1 MTPGRH
7 GTHIPQKKGRGGCC
21 GRWRAIFVVCVSQD
35 VVGRATSKIK
45 NIVDDGSRD
54 HKILPVTGTGW
65 LDRSP
70 TVKSGSGVM
79 SGTASDLR
87 FFQKLNFRER
97 GIN

>member
-1 MTPGRH
+1 MGPTSF
-7 GTHIPQKKGRGGCC
+7 KKRGGE
-21 GRWRAIFVVCVSQD
+21 GVVVDGALFSWAAWARMWWGSNIQNQ
-35 VVGRATSKIK
+35 

-54 HKILPVTGTGW
+54 HMILPVTGTGW